1 MLTIRIALND
11 GLRVGRE
18 PSDYC
23 QRIPAEWRLPEIKE
37 VLSNA
42 SISIVKKGNGRI

>member
-1 MLTIRIALND
+1 MAVE
-11 GLRVGRE
+11 RVRGR

-23 QRIPAEWRLPEIKE
+23 QHVPAEWRLPEIEE

-42 SISIVKKGNGRI
+42 RISIVKKGNGRI